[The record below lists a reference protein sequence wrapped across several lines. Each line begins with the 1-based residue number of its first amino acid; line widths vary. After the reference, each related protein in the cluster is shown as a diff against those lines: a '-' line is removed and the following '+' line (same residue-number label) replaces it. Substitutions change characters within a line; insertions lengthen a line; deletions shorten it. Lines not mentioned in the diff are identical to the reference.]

1 MKDLAEMLYTV
12 RLLVSEFEGSVLTAS
27 QEKALHLARLACAKQ
42 SESLHELANSMEDAE
57 VLR

>member
-1 MKDLAEMLYTV
+1 MLYTV